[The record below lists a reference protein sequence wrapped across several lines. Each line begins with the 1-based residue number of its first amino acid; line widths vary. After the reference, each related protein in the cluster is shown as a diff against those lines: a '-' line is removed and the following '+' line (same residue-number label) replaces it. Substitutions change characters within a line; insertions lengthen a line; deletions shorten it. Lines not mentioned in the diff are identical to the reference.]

1 MKKIIENFYIFSKLS
16 TSIVLFLVLF
26 FMGYLLYSSYS
37 SINNESSKNDEE
49 ILSIVSLIKENQSQI
64 LALSNEFS
72 TKFKNL
78 EKISEILNNNDFDKE
93 GLNLKIEDINNNINI
108 LKNDLIGI
116 QDKID
121 KVSNNS
127 VAYNDDSSTIEDI
140 KKILFIKFLNNSNLD
155 EELNLLSEIISNE
168 NAHYLDKILI
178 LKNKLDF
185 DYQNLTN
192 EYKSIRNLYLKE
204 NIVDKKNNYL
214 VKIIIPIIDIKPS
227 NKSSFRNK
235 DLSIFKDTKELLN
248 NKKFSESIERLKSL
262 KFQEEYLD
270 DFIYKVSIYA
280 DFKNTLELL

>member
-1 MKKIIENFYIFSKLS
+1 M
-16 TSIVLFLVLF
+16 
-26 FMGYLLYSSYS
+26 
-37 SINNESSKNDEE
+37 
-49 ILSIVSLIKENQSQI
+49 IKENQSQI
-64 LALSNEFS
+64 LALSNEFNK
-72 TKFKNL
+72 KFKNL
-78 EKISEILNNNDFDKE
+78 EIISEILNNNDFDKE

-116 QDKID
+116 QDKIE

-127 VAYNDDSSTIEDI
+127 VAYNDNSSTIEDI

-227 NKSSFRNK
+227 NKSSFSNK

>member
-1 MKKIIENFYIFSKLS
+1 MKKVIENFYVFSKLS
-16 TSIVLFLVLF
+16 TSIVLVLVLF

-64 LALSNEFS
+64 LALSNEFN

-270 DFIYKVSIYA
+270 AFIYKVSIYA

>member
-1 MKKIIENFYIFSKLS
+1 MKKVIENFYVFSKLS
-16 TSIVLFLVLF
+16 TSIVLVLVLF
-26 FMGYLLYSSYS
+26 FMGYLLYSSYN

-64 LALSNEFS
+64 LALSNEFN

-116 QDKID
+116 QDKIE

-127 VAYNDDSSTIEDI
+127 VAYNDGSSTIEDI

>member
-64 LALSNEFS
+64 LALSNEFN

-116 QDKID
+116 QDKIE

-127 VAYNDDSSTIEDI
+127 VAYNDNSSTIEDI

-270 DFIYKVSIYA
+270 EFIYKVSIYA

>member
-16 TSIVLFLVLF
+16 TSIVLVLVLF
-26 FMGYLLYSSYS
+26 FMGYLLYRSYS

-64 LALSNEFS
+64 LALSNEFN

-116 QDKID
+116 QDKIE

-127 VAYNDDSSTIEDI
+127 VAYNDDSATIEDI

-204 NIVDKKNNYL
+204 NIVDKKSNYL

>member
-26 FMGYLLYSSYS
+26 FMGYLLYRSYS

-64 LALSNEFS
+64 LALSNEFN

-116 QDKID
+116 QDKIE

-127 VAYNDDSSTIEDI
+127 VAYNDDSATIEDI

-204 NIVDKKNNYL
+204 NIVDKKSNYL

-235 DLSIFKDTKELLN
+235 DLNIFKDTKELLN

>member
-64 LALSNEFS
+64 LALSNEFN

-116 QDKID
+116 QDKIE

-168 NAHYLDKILI
+168 NAHYIDKILI

>member
-1 MKKIIENFYIFSKLS
+1 MKKVIENFYVFSKLS

-64 LALSNEFS
+64 LALSNEFN

-116 QDKID
+116 QDKIE

-127 VAYNDDSSTIEDI
+127 VAYNDDLSTIEDI

>member
-1 MKKIIENFYIFSKLS
+1 MKKIIENFYVFSKLS
-16 TSIVLFLVLF
+16 TSIVLVLVLF

-64 LALSNEFS
+64 LALSNEFN

-116 QDKID
+116 QDKIE

-235 DLSIFKDTKELLN
+235 DLNIFKDTKELLN

-270 DFIYKVSIYA
+270 EFIYKVSIYA

>member
-64 LALSNEFS
+64 LALSNEFN

-270 DFIYKVSIYA
+270 EFIYKLSIYA

>member
-26 FMGYLLYSSYS
+26 FMGYLLYSSYN

-64 LALSNEFS
+64 LALSNEFN

-116 QDKID
+116 QDKIE

-168 NAHYLDKILI
+168 NAHYIDKILI

>member
-1 MKKIIENFYIFSKLS
+1 MKKIIENFYVFSKLS

-64 LALSNEFS
+64 LALSNEFN

-116 QDKID
+116 QDKIE

-127 VAYNDDSSTIEDI
+127 VAYNDDLSTIEDI

-270 DFIYKVSIYA
+270 EFIYKVSIYA

>member
-1 MKKIIENFYIFSKLS
+1 MKKIIENFYVFSKLS
-16 TSIVLFLVLF
+16 TSIVLVLVLF

-64 LALSNEFS
+64 LALSNEFN

-116 QDKID
+116 QDKIE

-127 VAYNDDSSTIEDI
+127 VAYNDNSSTIEDI

-227 NKSSFRNK
+227 NKSSFSNK

>member
-26 FMGYLLYSSYS
+26 FMGYLLYSSYN

-64 LALSNEFS
+64 LALSNEFN

-116 QDKID
+116 QDKIE

-127 VAYNDDSSTIEDI
+127 VAYNDNSSTIEDI

>member
-26 FMGYLLYSSYS
+26 FMGYLLYRSYS

-64 LALSNEFS
+64 LALSNEFN

-116 QDKID
+116 QDKIE

-270 DFIYKVSIYA
+270 EFIYKVSIYA

>member
-64 LALSNEFS
+64 LALSNEFN

-116 QDKID
+116 QDKIE
-121 KVSNNS
+121 KVSNNP

-248 NKKFSESIERLKSL
+248 KKKFSESIEKLKSL

>member
-26 FMGYLLYSSYS
+26 FMGYLLYSSYN

-64 LALSNEFS
+64 LALSNEFN

-116 QDKID
+116 QDKIE

>member
-26 FMGYLLYSSYS
+26 FMGYLLYSSYN

-64 LALSNEFS
+64 LALSNEFN

-116 QDKID
+116 QDKIE

-227 NKSSFRNK
+227 NKSSFSNK

>member
-1 MKKIIENFYIFSKLS
+1 MKKVIENFYVFSKLS
-16 TSIVLFLVLF
+16 TSIVLVLVLF

-64 LALSNEFS
+64 LALSNEFN

>member
-26 FMGYLLYSSYS
+26 FMGYLLYRSYS

-64 LALSNEFS
+64 LALSNEFN

-270 DFIYKVSIYA
+270 AFIYKVSIYA

>member
-1 MKKIIENFYIFSKLS
+1 MKKIIENFYVFSKLS
-16 TSIVLFLVLF
+16 TSIVLVLVLF

-64 LALSNEFS
+64 LALSNEFN

-116 QDKID
+116 QDKIE

-270 DFIYKVSIYA
+270 EFIYKVSIYA

>member
-64 LALSNEFS
+64 LALSNEFN

>member
-26 FMGYLLYSSYS
+26 FMGYLLYSSYN

-64 LALSNEFS
+64 LALSNEFN

-116 QDKID
+116 QDKIE

-127 VAYNDDSSTIEDI
+127 VAYNDDLSTIEDI

>member
-16 TSIVLFLVLF
+16 TSIVLVLVLF
-26 FMGYLLYSSYS
+26 FMGYLLYRSYS

-64 LALSNEFS
+64 LALSNEFN

-204 NIVDKKNNYL
+204 NIVDKKSNYL

>member
-1 MKKIIENFYIFSKLS
+1 MKKIIENFYVFSKLS

-64 LALSNEFS
+64 LALSNEFN

-93 GLNLKIEDINNNINI
+93 GLSLKIEDINNNINI

-116 QDKID
+116 QDKIE

-270 DFIYKVSIYA
+270 EFIYKVSIYA

>member
-64 LALSNEFS
+64 LALSNEFN

-116 QDKID
+116 QDKIE

-127 VAYNDDSSTIEDI
+127 VAYNDDLSTIEDI

>member
-1 MKKIIENFYIFSKLS
+1 
-16 TSIVLFLVLF
+16 
-26 FMGYLLYSSYS
+26 MGYLLYSSYS

-64 LALSNEFS
+64 LALSNEFN

-116 QDKID
+116 QDKIE

-127 VAYNDDSSTIEDI
+127 VAYNDDLSTIEDI

>member
-64 LALSNEFS
+64 LALSNEFN

-116 QDKID
+116 QDKIE

-127 VAYNDDSSTIEDI
+127 VAYNDNSSTIEDI

-227 NKSSFRNK
+227 NKSSFSNK